1 MNKIELHVHLDGSV
15 RIETVAEIKGIS
27 IEEARKNMVA
37 KNSNSLND
45 YLTKFDYPL
54 DCMQDID
61 NIKRIS
67 FELTQD
73 LINDGVVYA
82 EVRFAPILHQKND
95 LKLEEVIDA
104 VLEGTKSD
112 KIIINIILC
121 MMRGFSFDD
130 NKKIIDLFNYNKR
143 IVGLDLAGAEAIY
156 PNELYKDL
164 FEIINQRKIP
174 FTIHSGE
181 ALGYESVDSAI
192 KLNAKRIGHGIRSVE
207 NEETIDLLIKN
218 NVMLEVCPTSNVDTF
233 SVDKYENHPIYE
245 LYKRGVKISINT
257 DDRTVSNITLEKE
270 YEKLKEYFKFTDED
284 FKKINIDSLNS
295 SFIDEK
301 DKNKIIK
308 NCKRLHKLTIFKK
321 VSKSKQNKQFSIKC

>member
-61 NIKRIS
+61 NIKRVAK
-67 FELTQD
+67 ELTQD

-192 KLNAKRIGHGIRSVE
+192 KFNAKRIGHGIRSIE

-218 NVMLEVCPTSNVDTF
+218 NVMLEVCPTSNIDTF

-301 DKNKIIK
+301 DKNKII
-308 NCKRLHKLTIFKK
+308 NEL
-321 VSKSKQNKQFSIKC
+321 

>member
-54 DCMQDID
+54 DCMQDFD
-61 NIKRIS
+61 NIKRIAK
-67 FELTQD
+67 ELTID

-308 NCKRLHKLTIFKK
+308 KL
-321 VSKSKQNKQFSIKC
+321 

>member
-37 KNSNSLND
+37 KNSKSLNE
-45 YLTKFDYPL
+45 YLTKFNYPV
-54 DCMQDID
+54 DCMQDFD
-61 NIKRIS
+61 NIKRIAK
-67 FELTQD
+67 ELTID
-73 LINDGVVYA
+73 LINDGVIYA

-143 IVGLDLAGAEAIY
+143 IVGLDLAGAEAVY

-192 KLNAKRIGHGIRSVE
+192 KLNAKRIGHGIRSIE
-207 NEETIDLLIKN
+207 NDETIDLLIKN
-218 NVMLEVCPTSNVDTF
+218 NVMLEVCPTSNIDTF

-301 DKNKIIK
+301 DKNKII
-308 NCKRLHKLTIFKK
+308 NEL
-321 VSKSKQNKQFSIKC
+321 

>member
-37 KNSNSLND
+37 KNSKSLNE

-73 LINDGVVYA
+73 LINDKVIYA

-301 DKNKIIK
+301 DKNKII
-308 NCKRLHKLTIFKK
+308 NKL
-321 VSKSKQNKQFSIKC
+321 